1 MSVDKDTVRQIAKL
15 ARIRVEDAEA
25 EALVG
30 EMNNLL
36 TWIEQL
42 GELDT
47 TSVPPM
53 TSVVEVQTPLR
64 QDQVNDGG
72 YAQQVTANAPES
84 VHDFYVVP
92 KVVE

>member
-15 ARIRVEDAEA
+15 ARIRVEDTEA
-25 EALVG
+25 QALVG

-53 TSVVEVQTPLR
+53 TSVVEVRVPLR
-64 QDQVNDGG
+64 QDQVTDGG
-72 YAQQVTANAPES
+72 YADQVIANAPDA